1 MDAPTDNC
9 IFLLGSK
16 TKLALMKPLTV
27 PRLELNAVVLLAHW
41 LGRLNL
47 ILAPQL
53 NIIGI
58 HAWSDPM
65 IVLSWLN
72 VPHESFKTYVSNS
85 VHQSQTLTIIHLSVA
100 SYWFI
105 KQPRRLRV
113 TGCHAVSVSAFNFI
127 LERATDSL
135 HRYVRVETNVVAGHR
150 RRATRTQ
157 ACNLHYF
164 RRRCA
169 CRMVQFFFFVRSH
182 D

>member
-1 MDAPTDNC
+1 
-9 IFLLGSK
+9 
-16 TKLALMKPLTV
+16 MKPLTV

-85 VHQSQTLTIIHLSVA
+85 VHQIQTLTIIHLSVA
-100 SYWFI
+100 SY
-105 KQPRRLRV
+105 
-113 TGCHAVSVSAFNFI
+113 
-127 LERATDSL
+127 
-135 HRYVRVETNVVAGHR
+135 
-150 RRATRTQ
+150 
-157 ACNLHYF
+157 
-164 RRRCA
+164 
-169 CRMVQFFFFVRSH
+169 
-182 D
+182 